1 MKSILPILLA
11 LPVTAFAGN
20 FAECILDK
28 VPGVQND
35 NAAAAAFQVCNTRY
49 PERYRGV
56 TQGEGRGLWG
66 YDSGAECALAKSRD
80 TLSSNGAGMI
90 RMACNALYNE
100 PVGTFGDLKK
110 P

>member
-11 LPVTAFAGN
+11 LPATAFAGN

-28 VPGVQND
+28 MPGVQND
-35 NAAAAAFQVCNTRY
+35 SAAAAAFQVCNARY

-66 YDSGAECALAKSRD
+66 YDSGAECALAKSKD
-80 TLSSNGAGMI
+80 TLSGNGAGMI
-90 RMACNALYNE
+90 RMACNALYNQ
-100 PVGTFGDLKK
+100 PTGV
-110 P
+110 PRQP